1 MSDEQEEYYTMV
13 FERSESEMG
22 SIYSKIYC
30 SDVRTRDNILLQ
42 EHICLETIL
51 SKKAIFYLS
60 VGELLFFNAK
70 LVFEQVEFLYTHEYI
85 KVYNDE

>member
-30 SDVRTRDNILLQ
+30 SDVRTRDNVLIQ

-51 SKKAIFYLS
+51 SKKEIFYLR

-70 LVFEQVEFLYTHEYI
+70 LVLEQVEFLYPHEDI
-85 KVYNDE
+85 KVHYEE